1 MYAGPAIFPRVECE
15 SRCLALACDG
25 APFFTCHVSFSLWS
39 PFRGRW
45 TSSILKNGHE
55 GSVMHTAFGPDLPV
69 QPGVFRHSLYE
80 VRLGISFFLFEDES
94 NGLSVLRERGDW
106 CHVDEEI

>member
-1 MYAGPAIFPRVECE
+1 MNNGVRAGPA
-15 SRCLALACDG
+15 G
-25 APFFTCHVSFSLWS
+25 T
-39 PFRGRW
+39 
-45 TSSILKNGHE
+45 T
-55 GSVMHTAFGPDLPV
+55 
-69 QPGVFRHSLYE
+69 GVLRHSLYE